1 MESNMHEMFMK
12 YGYPNFKPLDLM
24 AGILF
29 LLAAGI
35 LALIYLTNS
44 KEINQAVIGL
54 FKRKN

>member
-1 MESNMHEMFMK
+1 MREMFMK